1 MILMKKFSIILFF
14 IALVFSCKNVYAVE
28 ANICD
33 YSKEFLD
40 WVKLSEDEKAAAE
53 VIPTVCETNSKKALM
68 NNITSNSYIK
78 VKGDTFPTSYSLV
91 SLGEVSPVRNQ
102 MQTGTCWAFTTN
114 EMIETNLLKKNKV
127 ALSFSSRHL
136 EYYTSRS
143 FLDGTNYDGL
153 NRVVNEGGNFFM
165 SLNYLKNN
173 YGPILE
179 SDMPFE
185 NNMNKLNL
193 SSIQNKN
200 VAADVNTTFLLPNGD
215 SSCTDS
221 VKNAIKSHLMNY
233 GAVGTMITMKKP
245 SVYYNESTYSYYYD
259 GSEAVNH
266 AVTIVGWDDNYA
278 TTNFSSSKRPSSK
291 GAWLIKN
298 SYGTSF
304 GNNGYFYISYN
315 DVRVCKALSGVY
327 EVDFE
332 FPEKL
337 YTYDKYG
344 YNTNLMLTN
353 GGTTSYVATKFT
365 KPSTK
370 EYLTEITV
378 GAYDYASIDLYVIT
392 SNKTISINN
401 AVNVGNIVIPYGGYA
416 TYKLN
421 EPIALPNTTFTI
433 IAKYTHLSSSG
444 PAVSA
449 MIDGTPWDVVTSN
462 TGESYLSINGTS
474 FTDLVTALS
483 GVEANAAITAGTV
496 SKFETIQTD
505 TTKSYKL
512 YNNKTSTETIN
523 VTTTDIADN
532 SQLTIKVLK
541 KSDMSDQT
549 SKFTITNNNVVSNSA
564 NVKVSAKSTA
574 EETDYIVQISFNGK
588 VVSVNLNVSKYEYVT
603 SIIIEDAIVE
613 VGKDLQLLPVVE
625 PSTAS
630 NKTLKMTSSDTSI
643 FTVTDGKIHGV
654 KAGEANL
661 IIEATDGSGVK
672 KQIKVTVIDL
682 LKSTSTYKLE
692 ENYIENVPSE
702 TTYSEFITNINITAS
717 DTIKILGI
725 DGEEVTKGNI
735 GTGFK
740 LRKTTSGQTSEFII
754 VIAGDSTGD
763 GIINSA
769 DLLKIRQH
777 LLEFITLKDEYF
789 KASDITKDNIINSA
803 DLLKVRQHLLGMLEI
818 K

>member
-28 ANICD
+28 ANICN
-33 YSKEFLD
+33 YSKEFLN
-40 WVKLSEDEKAAAE
+40 WVKLSEEEKEKTE
-53 VIPTVCETNSKKALM
+53 VIPTVCETDSKKTMM

-78 VKGDTFPTSYSLV
+78 VKGETFPSSYSLV

-114 EMIETNLLKKNKV
+114 EMIESNLLKKNKL
-127 ALSFSSRHL
+127 ALSFSARHL
-136 EYYTSRS
+136 EYYTSRN

-153 NRVVNEGGNFFM
+153 NRVVDDGGNFFM

-173 YGPILE
+173 YGPVLE

-185 NNMNKLNL
+185 NNTNKLYL
-193 SSIQNKN
+193 SNIKNKP
-200 VAADVNTTFLLPNGD
+200 VAADVNTTFLLPNGE
-215 SSCTDS
+215 SGCTDS

-233 GAVGTMITMKKP
+233 GAVGTMIMFNR
-245 SVYYNESTYSYYYD
+245 SSAYYNESTNSYYYN
-259 GSEAVNH
+259 GTESVNH

-278 TTNFSSSKRPSSK
+278 VTNFSSSRRPTTK

-304 GNNGYFYISYN
+304 GDNGYFYVSYN
-315 DVRVCKALSGVY
+315 DIRVCTALSGVY
-327 EVDFE
+327 EVDFD
-332 FPEKL
+332 FPDKI
-337 YTYDKYG
+337 YTYDKHG
-344 YNTNLMLTN
+344 YNIAVMLGN
-353 GGTTSYVATKFT
+353 GSTTSYVASKFS
-365 KPSTK
+365 KPATK

-392 SNKTISINN
+392 SNKQISINN
-401 AVNVGNIVIPYGGYA
+401 AVKLGNVVIPYGGYA
-416 TYKLN
+416 TYKIN
-421 EPIALPNTTFTI
+421 EPIELPNNTFTI
-433 IAKYTHLSSSG
+433 IAKYNHLSSSG
-444 PAVSA
+444 AAVSA
-449 MIDGTPWDVVTSN
+449 KIDGTPWDIVTSN
-462 TGESYLSINGTS
+462 YGESYVSINGTS
-474 FTDLVTALS
+474 FTDLASALS
-483 GVEANAAITAGTV
+483 GIAANVAITAGTT
-496 SKFETIQTD
+496 SKLESIETD
-505 TTKSYKL
+505 TTKNYKL
-512 YNNKTSTETIN
+512 YNNKTTTETIN
-523 VTTTDIADN
+523 ITTRDIADD
-532 SQLTIKVLK
+532 SQLTVKVLK

-549 SKFTITNNNVVSNSA
+549 SKFTITNNKVVSNA
-564 NVKVSAKSTA
+564 ADVKISAKSTA
-574 EETDYIVQISFNGK
+574 EATDYIVQISFNAKK
-588 VVSVNLNVSKYEYVT
+588 VEVNLNVSKYEYVT

-625 PSTAS
+625 PANAS
-630 NKTLKMTSSDTSI
+630 NKTLKMTPSDTSI
-643 FTVTDGKIHGV
+643 FTVADGKIHGV
-654 KAGEANL
+654 KAGSANL
-661 IIEATDGSGVK
+661 TIEATDGSKVK
-672 KQIKVTVIDL
+672 KQIKVTVLDL

-692 ENYIENVPSE
+692 ENYIENVPNE
-702 TTYSEFITNINITAS
+702 TTYSDFISNINKTAS
-717 DTIKILGI
+717 DTIKILGL
-725 DGEEVTKGNI
+725 DGKEVTKGNV

-740 LRKTTSGQTSEFII
+740 LRKTTSGKTSEYVI